1 VKLRFLG
8 LDEVI
13 ALHSNQIERYGG
25 SAGVRDLGLL
35 ESAVAAPEASFGGD
49 YLHGTLPEMAAAYL
63 FHLAQNHPFVDGNK
77 RVAAA
82 AMIMFVYL
90 NDRDLVCD
98 EDELVALTVG
108 VASGKTTKA
117 DVAVFLAARIR
128 E

>member
-1 VKLRFLG
+1 
-8 LDEVI
+8 
-13 ALHSNQIERYGG
+13 
-25 SAGVRDLGLL
+25 
-35 ESAVAAPEASFGGD
+35 
-49 YLHGTLPEMAAAYL
+49 
-63 FHLAQNHPFVDGNK
+63 
-77 RVAAA
+77 
-82 AMIMFVYL
+82 MIMFVYL